1 MRGHE
6 KLIALRQR
14 GLRPAIVFV
23 NDFLCPTDWFETGDR
38 HVTVSV
44 AGDALHRADL
54 RFLVGLTVSATSYD
68 EARAKALMQACQ
80 RADAAL
86 VGAGHCLG
94 DGPRCGTGWCEVWRN
109 PAYLQT
115 VRPTDAAQGAEVSH
129 G

>member
-6 KLIALRQR
+6 KLIAMRQR

-68 EARAKALMQACQ
+68 EARAKALLQACQ
-80 RADAAL
+80 RAGAAV
-86 VGAGHCLG
+86 VGVGHCLG
-94 DGPRCGTGWCEVWRN
+94 DGPLRGTGWFEVWRN
-109 PAYLQT
+109 PAYLPQ
-115 VRPTDAAQGAEVSH
+115 AQVAEVAH

>member
-6 KLIALRQR
+6 KLIAMRKA
-14 GLRPAIVFV
+14 GMRPAIVFL
-23 NDFLCPTDWFETGDR
+23 NDFICPTNWFETGDK

-44 AGDALHRADL
+44 VGEALHRVDL

-68 EARAKALMQACQ
+68 ESRAKALLQACQ
-80 RADAAL
+80 RAGAAV

-94 DGPRCGTGWCEVWRN
+94 EGQIGGTGWCEVWRK
-109 PAYLQT
+109 PAE
-115 VRPTDAAQGAEVSH
+115 ASH

>member
-6 KLIALRQR
+6 KLIAMRR
-14 GLRPAIVFV
+14 HGKRPAIVFV
-23 NDFLCPTDWFETGDR
+23 NDFLCPTDWFETGGR

-80 RADAAL
+80 RAGAAV

-109 PAYLQT
+109 PAYL
-115 VRPTDAAQGAEVSH
+115 PKAQVAEVAH